1 MIAASTNF
9 RAPDDAITKTWSPT
23 ELVSWGCFKVENH
36 GTIIAISSFQSIKSK
51 LTFAKKGLG
60 RLKNR
65 TALRKRRNNDIAKT
79 SPSLTA
85 AKTSQDGR
93 TRRAR

>member
-60 RLKNR
+60 RLKTELPCANAA
-65 TALRKRRNNDIAKT
+65 TTTSRKLHRV
-79 SPSLTA
+79 
-85 AKTSQDGR
+85 
-93 TRRAR
+93 